1 MAINQ
6 RKRQK
11 QLARKAAQANARAKA
26 MRTSAARR
34 GVATLDFHPSA
45 GTWPVHEAL
54 ISDAIRTSR
63 QGTAI
68 LARKSGESI
77 AVALFLVDT
86 GCMGIKSAFCRT
98 MSTAAYADFV
108 AGFRVRENLI
118 QARPECLRKLVEGA
132 LAYAANLGFPPDPDY
147 YSAKTLFG
155 DLDSGGCSREIEFGE
170 NGKPFYVS
178 GPNDTPAR
186 IRSIMQQLS
195 RKCGG
200 ADGFHFMIAS
210 TSGLPGDF
218 MDPEE

>member
-11 QLARKAAQANARAKA
+11 QVARKAAQASARAKA

-34 GVATLDFHPSA
+34 GVATTDLHPSA
-45 GTWPVHEAL
+45 RTWPVHEAL
-54 ISDAIRTSR
+54 ISDAIRTNR
-63 QGTAI
+63 QGTVI
-68 LARKSGESI
+68 LSRKSGESI

-98 MSTAAYADFV
+98 MSTTAYVDFV
-108 AGFRVRENLI
+108 ARFRGSENLV

-147 YSAKTLFG
+147 YSTKTLFG
-155 DLDSGGCSREIEFGE
+155 DLDSGGCSREFEFGE

-186 IRSIMQQLS
+186 IRSVMKKLS
-195 RKCGG
+195 SKCGG
-200 ADGFHFMIAS
+200 PDGFHFIIAS
-210 TSGLPGDF
+210 PAGFPGDS